1 VVRSSPERE
10 VPIAPNWSVTFSQPT
25 VAVTSQEE
33 AAETF
38 PVRLSPQPPGKWR
51 WVGTKT
57 LLFEPAGR
65 FPMATQY
72 SVTVPAGTK
81 SANGGVLEQAKSWTF
96 TTPPP
101 TVKNFYPAK
110 AGVQRR
116 DVLIFAEFD
125 QRIDP
130 KAVLGNLKV

>member
-57 LLFEPAGR
+57 LLFEPDVR

-81 SANGGVLEQAKSWTF
+81 SANGGTLASAKTWTF
-96 TTPPP
+96 TTPSA
-101 TVKNFYPAK
+101 TVKTYHPDANST
-110 AGVQRR
+110 QRR
-116 DVLIFAEFD
+116 DALMFIEFD
-125 QRIDP
+125 QRINRE
-130 KAVLGNLKV
+130 AVLRTIR